1 MSTIFYSTFIT
12 GFEKVI
18 EEALL
23 LRLKK
28 VIVQTVGD
36 GFIVYRTDSSMDDIK
51 RLKFLNNSFVFLK
64 KMEGTSGK
72 TINDLLLEVIKDK
85 AMVRDIHTAFKGKR
99 HTIRIRASVENQ
111 FVGVDKA
118 LQKKVE
124 QVLIGQGNLTV
135 DRSLADLEL
144 WVSMRKEGFT
154 LFGVRFTKRANY
166 EKTLAKGELYP
177 ELTYLLCL
185 LSDPKKEDV
194 FLDPFCGSGAIA
206 LQRASSFPCK
216 QVLAGDVDASLVNA
230 LRKRIER
237 SRNKITVGR
246 WDARK
251 LATFDTASVDAVVT
265 DPPWGNYGTTDI
277 DLDALYHDMLIEF
290 SRVLKPY
297 GTLVVLTAQ
306 YELFESKLAD
316 VEESLVLIAQY
327 HTLVSG
333 RKAGVFVVKRAP

>member
-1 MSTIFYSTFIT
+1 MSTLFYSTFIT
-12 GFEKVI
+12 GFERVVK
-18 EEALL
+18 ETL
-23 LRLKK
+23 LRRLKN
-28 VIVQTVGD
+28 VMIQTVGD
-36 GFIVYRTDSSMDDIK
+36 GFVVYRTNSSMDDIK

-64 KMEGTSGK
+64 KVEGTREK
-72 TINDLLLEVIKDK
+72 TIDTMLLEVIKDK
-85 AMVRDIHTAFKGKR
+85 VMMRDIHNAFKGKR
-99 HTIRIRASVENQ
+99 YTIRIRASVENQ
-111 FVGVDKA
+111 FVGVDKE

-124 QVLIGQGNLTV
+124 NMLIGQGNFTV
-135 DRSLADLEL
+135 DRSLSDLEL

-177 ELTYLLCL
+177 ELTYMLCL
-185 LSDPKKEDV
+185 LSDPKKDDI

-206 LQRASSFPCK
+206 LQRAASFPHK
-216 QVLAGDVDASLVNA
+216 QVLAGDMDAGLVNA

-251 LATFDTASVDAVVT
+251 LTTFDAASVDAIVT
-265 DPPWGNYGTTDI
+265 DPPWGSYGTADI
-277 DLDALYHDMLIEF
+277 DLDVLYRDMLTEF
-290 SRVLKPY
+290 IRVLKAY

-316 VEESLVLIAQY
+316 VEEALVLIAQY

-333 RKAGVFVVKRAP
+333 RKAGVYVLKRAP

>member
-1 MSTIFYSTFIT
+1 M
-12 GFEKVI
+12 
-18 EEALL
+18 
-23 LRLKK
+23 
-28 VIVQTVGD
+28 
-36 GFIVYRTDSSMDDIK
+36 
-51 RLKFLNNSFVFLK
+51 
-64 KMEGTSGK
+64 
-72 TINDLLLEVIKDK
+72 LLEVIKDK
-85 AMVRDIHTAFKGKR
+85 AMVRDIHSAFKGGR
-99 HTIRIRASVENQ
+99 YTIRIRASVENQ
-111 FVGVDKA
+111 FVGIDKE
-118 LQKKVE
+118 LQQKVE
-124 QVLIGQGNLTV
+124 NALTGQGNLTV

-144 WVSMRKEGFT
+144 WVAMRKEGFT

-206 LQRASSFPCK
+206 LQRASSFLVK
-216 QVLAGDVDASLVNA
+216 QVLAGDTNAGLVNA
-230 LRKRIER
+230 LRKRIEK
-237 SRNKITVGR
+237 SRHKITVGR

-251 LATFDTASVDAVVT
+251 LTTFKDGTVDVIVT
-265 DPPWGNYGTTDI
+265 DPPWGNYGTANI
-277 DLDALYHDMLIEF
+277 DLDALYRDMLVEF
-290 SRVLKPY
+290 IRVLKPY

-333 RKAGVFVVKRAP
+333 RKAGVYVLKRAP